1 MEKRLSIA
9 IDGPAAAGKSTIAKK
24 VAKKLSYTYVDTGA
38 MYRALTYKCLQEKVD
53 LKNEQAVT
61 KMLEQTNIE
70 LRQNGENQEVYVD
83 GVNVTDVIRT
93 QEVSNQV
100 SHVAKIKEV
109 RQEMVELQREMA
121 KDGGVVM
128 DGRDIG
134 TNVLP
139 HAELKIFMIA
149 SASERAKRRLK
160 DLQAKGEHAEL
171 SQLEQ
176 EISLRDKMDSERKID
191 PLKKAEDA
199 IEIDSTSLSIDEV
212 VEKILH
218 LVNERM

>member
-191 PLKKAEDA
+191 PLKKSEDA